1 MLLGPVGS
9 IQSCFH
15 IPATLPWLGKGSLE
29 AGCDLPG
36 IPAPSGQQPQGSL
49 SFAVFPELGH
59 ATAVREHLLA
69 MAVVQ
74 GEAPALPL
82 TSTSTER
89 GQASCVCTNR
99 N

>member
-1 MLLGPVGS
+1 MTCQGY
-9 IQSCFH
+9 Q
-15 IPATLPWLGKGSLE
+15 
-29 AGCDLPG
+29 
-36 IPAPSGQQPQGSL
+36 APLASSPRAVSL
-49 SFAVFPELGH
+49 SLFFPELGH